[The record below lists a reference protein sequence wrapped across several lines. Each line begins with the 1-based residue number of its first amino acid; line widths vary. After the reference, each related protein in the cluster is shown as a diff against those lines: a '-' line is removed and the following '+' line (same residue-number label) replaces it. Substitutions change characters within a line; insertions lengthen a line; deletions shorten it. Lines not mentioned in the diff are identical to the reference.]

1 MQFLESQLLI
11 YTSMRNRSLHV
22 LNSRPGVSHAWNR
35 KWQGMITASERVI
48 DASRIDGIKAQ
59 ETANKSTFIC

>member
-1 MQFLESQLLI
+1 M
-11 YTSMRNRSLHV
+11 
-22 LNSRPGVSHAWNR
+22 LNSRPGASHAWNR

-48 DASRIDGIKAQ
+48 DASRMDGFKAQ